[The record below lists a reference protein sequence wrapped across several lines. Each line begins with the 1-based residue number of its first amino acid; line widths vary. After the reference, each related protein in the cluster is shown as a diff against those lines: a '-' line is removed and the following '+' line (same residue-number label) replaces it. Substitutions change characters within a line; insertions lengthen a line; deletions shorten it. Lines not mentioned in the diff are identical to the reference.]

1 MTAPPHT
8 SDKIAEVPFSSYPES
23 VGEALDALDART
35 LLARQ
40 ERVLVK
46 PNLVLAAPP
55 PVTTPPACVE
65 AIIAYIRACSAARI
79 VIAEGTGDATDDTP
93 AVFDALGYTA
103 LARRLDV
110 ELVDLNTADT
120 VVLSDPTCAVFKTF
134 HLPKIATTHFIIG
147 VPVLKAHSLSV
158 MTGSMKNMMGF
169 APPRHYQQGGH
180 WKKSAFHARMHESIV
195 ELNRYRAP
203 DLSLMDATVGLR
215 DYHLGGAHCSPPVN
229 RILASRDARALD
241 RRAAELLGL
250 DWRRI
255 PHLH

>member
-1 MTAPPHT
+1 MTTTP
-8 SDKIAEVPFSSYPES
+8 DKTTMVAESVFRSYPVS

-35 LLARQ
+35 VLARQ

-46 PNLVLAAPP
+46 PNLVLATPH

-65 AIIAYIRACSAARI
+65 AIIAYVRACSGARI

-93 AVFDALGYTA
+93 AVFDALGYTTM
-103 LARRLDV
+103 ARRLDI
-110 ELVDLNTADT
+110 ELVDLNTAET
-120 VVLSDPTCAVFKTF
+120 VTLSDPTCRVFPTF
-134 HLPKIATTHFIIG
+134 HLPVIATTHFIIS
-147 VPVLKAHSLSV
+147 VPVLKAHSLAM

-180 WKKSAFHARMHESIV
+180 WKKSAFHARMHESLI
-195 ELNRYRAP
+195 ELNRYRSP
-203 DLSLMDATVGLR
+203 DLSVMDATVGLR
-215 DYHLGGAHCSPPVN
+215 DHHLGGAHCSPPVN

-250 DWRRI
+250 EWRRV
-255 PHLH
+255 PHLV